1 MKLLDAVNL
10 VLPKLGERPVTSLE
24 VKHPTLAVLL
34 PIIEQTQM
42 NTLQRGWWFNE
53 YEYTA
58 YPNAQG
64 EIGIGVDAPVLA
76 VEVLVDRALDVH
88 RAGRIG
94 AQQLDS
100 RRRRER

>member
-34 PIIEQTQM
+34 PIIEQTQV

-64 EIGIGVDAPVLA
+64 EID
-76 VEVLVDRALDVH
+76 
-88 RAGRIG
+88 IG
-94 AQQLDS
+94 ATS
-100 RRRRER
+100 VNGWIRI